1 MERVK
6 AQGEVVLLLGTHV
19 PECHLLRQSPVS
31 LGQGCWVGRE
41 RGAACPPW
49 SAFPDAPTT
58 ESSLWTDTGTKGSGG
73 SQGRATARRTCALAY
88 AVALRKPVG
97 WSRPAVTSWA
107 GSLGDL
113 RWLHQDPGAVLDGT
127 SLMGAGHPPARAAR
141 GSVASRDPPRQRHS
155 RRRPRG
161 WEETLGRWQRFRPEL
176 FNESTSYTHNY
187 KRIRIDKNIF
197 FP

>member
-1 MERVK
+1 MYQSATCSGSLRSPWVR
-6 AQGEVVLLLGTHV
+6 AAGSDVRGT
-19 PECHLLRQSPVS
+19 
-31 LGQGCWVGRE
+31 
-41 RGAACPPW
+41 ACPPG
-49 SAFPDAPTT
+49 SAFPDAPTA
-58 ESSLWTDTGTKGSGG
+58 ESSLWTNTGTRGSEGG
-73 SQGRATARRTCALAY
+73 QGSVTARRTCTLAD
-88 AVALRKPVG
+88 AVAPRKPVG
-97 WSRPAVTSWA
+97 WTRPAVTSWA

-113 RWLHQDPGAVLDGT
+113 QWLHQDPAAVLDGT

-155 RRRPRG
+155 HQRPRG
-161 WEETLGRWQRFRPEL
+161 WEGTLGRWQRVRPEL